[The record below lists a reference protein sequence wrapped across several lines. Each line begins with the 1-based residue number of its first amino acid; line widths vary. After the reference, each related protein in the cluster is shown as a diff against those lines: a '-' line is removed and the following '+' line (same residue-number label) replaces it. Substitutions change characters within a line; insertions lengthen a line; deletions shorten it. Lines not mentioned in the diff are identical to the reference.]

1 MKLVILKYS
10 LLLFSTLLSCITVAE
25 EVVMAFSQEIPP
37 YIFEKENKGIEIDI
51 ISAALAYKGH
61 TLRPLYIPLG
71 RIPIVFNSELVDAAM
86 GDMGVDLQEEGG
98 FYADPTVI
106 YDNVFIT
113 LKNRNISIKI
123 PSDLDSLQVV
133 SFQGAEKRY
142 PEWLSKVTHEKRFFG
157 ISDQLTQVKLLYLE
171 RYDVVLSDRNIF
183 KYFSNKVSSMN
194 IVEVTDVDE
203 HIFTIIEPEDY
214 RPVFR
219 NEKIRND
226 FNFGLKKLKESGA
239 YQSIYDNYMKK

>member
-113 LKNRNISIKI
+113 LKNRDIS
-123 PSDLDSLQVV
+123 
-133 SFQGAEKRY
+133 
-142 PEWLSKVTHEKRFFG
+142 
-157 ISDQLTQVKLLYLE
+157 
-171 RYDVVLSDRNIF
+171 N
-183 KYFSNKVSSMN
+183 
-194 IVEVTDVDE
+194 
-203 HIFTIIEPEDY
+203 
-214 RPVFR
+214 
-219 NEKIRND
+219 
-226 FNFGLKKLKESGA
+226 
-239 YQSIYDNYMKK
+239 